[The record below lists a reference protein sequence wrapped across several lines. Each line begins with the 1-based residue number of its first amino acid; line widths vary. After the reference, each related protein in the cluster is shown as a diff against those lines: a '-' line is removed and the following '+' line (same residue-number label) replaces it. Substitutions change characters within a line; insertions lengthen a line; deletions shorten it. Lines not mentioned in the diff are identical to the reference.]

1 MAFEID
7 QFCLKRS
14 CREMAKVIEELENEY
29 ENLKQL
35 YDEVVATKDSI
46 IDTDTEIQAIGR
58 VEQFDEDYFKK
69 EFGELGY
76 FDSTKEPYYSSSG
89 LLPY

>member
-1 MAFEID
+1 
-7 QFCLKRS
+7 
-14 CREMAKVIEELENEY
+14 MAKVIKELEDEY

-35 YDEVVATKDSI
+35 YDEVVDIKDSI
-46 IDTDTEIQAIGR
+46 IDIDTDIQAIGK

-76 FDSTKEPYYSSSG
+76 FDSSKEYYSSSLG
-89 LLPY
+89 V

>member
-1 MAFEID
+1 
-7 QFCLKRS
+7 
-14 CREMAKVIEELENEY
+14 MAKVIKELEDEY

-35 YDEVVATKDSI
+35 YDEVVDIKDSI
-46 IDTDTEIQAIGR
+46 IDIDTDIQAIGK

-76 FDSTKEPYYSSSG
+76 FDSSKGYYSSSLG
-89 LLPY
+89 V

>member
-1 MAFEID
+1 MACEID

-14 CREMAKVIEELENEY
+14 CREMAKVIKELEDEY

-35 YDEVVATKDSI
+35 YDEVVDIKDSI
-46 IDTDTEIQAIGR
+46 IDTDTKIQAIGR

-69 EFGELGY
+69 EFGYLGY
-76 FDSTKEPYYSSSG
+76 FDSTKEPYSSSSG

>member
-1 MAFEID
+1 MVCEID

-14 CREMAKVIEELENEY
+14 CREMAKVIKELEDEY

-35 YDEVVATKDSI
+35 YDEVVGIKDSI

-58 VEQFDEDYFKK
+58 VEQFNEDYFKK

-76 FDSTKEPYYSSSG
+76 FDSTKEPYSSSLG
-89 LLPY
+89 V